1 MMHDGGS
8 GGRCGGKEMRQ
19 HDGLIMRQGRVGIN
33 AGNAIN
39 AGEGRNTTKKQKG
52 CNESCRS
59 GRVKEMYGCME

>member
-8 GGRCGGKEMRQ
+8 GERCGGREMRQ

-39 AGEGRNTTKKQKG
+39 AGEGRNTT
-52 CNESCRS
+52 ESKRLQRKLQERARERDVWS
-59 GRVKEMYGCME
+59 E